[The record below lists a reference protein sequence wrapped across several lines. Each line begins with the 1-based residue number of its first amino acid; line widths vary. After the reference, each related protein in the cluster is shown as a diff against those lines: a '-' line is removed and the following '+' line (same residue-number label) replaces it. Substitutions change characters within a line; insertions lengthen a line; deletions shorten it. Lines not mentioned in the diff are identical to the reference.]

1 MPTEYLKLIFI
12 SFIGKT
18 QKDEYEYKLYYSE
31 TPDKVWRDD
40 YAEQAPSTCSIEDL
54 IPNTEDYY
62 ATIRAV
68 SDKKINLIQDNSCFS
83 IQDCMDGIISI
94 AWVDNNDGTYS
105 GLKYGS
111 SYKDST
117 DFLYKIG
124 FDFKELV
131 EVNKDKKNEEEV
143 VIEEEDEEEKNPFE
157 NNDPDDLDNDD
168 LEKIYSGEF

>member
-1 MPTEYLKLIFI
+1 
-12 SFIGKT
+12 
-18 QKDEYEYKLYYSE
+18 
-31 TPDKVWRDD
+31 
-40 YAEQAPSTCSIEDL
+40 
-54 IPNTEDYY
+54 
-62 ATIRAV
+62 
-68 SDKKINLIQDNSCFS
+68 
-83 IQDCMDGIISI
+83 MDGIISI